1 LASYDEVLNDT
12 LLADLQ
18 GQITYGAVWA
28 IVIPHLGGIYPLKM
42 ERKSMAYFSE
52 NEINILI
59 YMGI

>member
-28 IVIPHLGGIYPLKM
+28 ISTPGRGSIKNGAQK
-42 ERKSMAYFSE
+42 
-52 NEINILI
+52 
-59 YMGI
+59 